1 MAEKKGTPPPIDRP
15 LSKAYLREF
24 HGWSTA
30 YPPGLSDPTSLREME
45 NMWITREGGAS
56 VRPALRS
63 VLTEDVWLDVNF
75 SAQMVGG
82 FEHFFLNDGSK
93 ALLFA
98 ARLVSGTVGFR
109 VAVYNSTTQRFD
121 VKNLTDPQVGFTI
134 PQGESELNFTS
145 QTTFVKY
152 LQIDNKIFALS
163 DGGEDLRLFSVGAT
177 KTARKVTPIL
187 EPQWLADR
195 ALTVVHP
202 DAAWINNSNKTSI
215 PTAETPTA
223 ETLISSLPSLGP
235 ATVASGQPFTLYSH
249 GLGINNAVVMQGTTA
264 PGGFTIGSTY

>member
-109 VAVYNSTTQRFD
+109 VAVYNSVTHRFD
-121 VKNLTDPQVGFTI
+121 VKNLTDPQVGFAI

-145 QTTFVKY
+145 QTTFV
-152 LQIDNKIFALS
+152 
-163 DGGEDLRLFSVGAT
+163 
-177 KTARKVTPIL
+177 
-187 EPQWLADR
+187 
-195 ALTVVHP
+195 
-202 DAAWINNSNKTSI
+202 
-215 PTAETPTA
+215 
-223 ETLISSLPSLGP
+223 
-235 ATVASGQPFTLYSH
+235 
-249 GLGINNAVVMQGTTA
+249 
-264 PGGFTIGSTY
+264 